1 MTSSEALPHNLPDDS
16 FDPEFGPVAE
26 DSTEPAAPADSA
38 VDGLASDGPTPDG
51 AASASAGVAP
61 AAEPAPAEPTPREAA
76 PPEPAF
82 QPVYWTPQ
90 PPAATPVGA
99 PTDEAP
105 PAAPA

>member
-38 VDGLASDGPTPDG
+38 VDGPISDGPTPDG
-51 AASASAGVAP
+51 APSTSAGVAP
-61 AAEPAPAEPTPREAA
+61 AAEPAPAETA

-82 QPVYWTPQ
+82 QPVYLTPQ
-90 PPAATPVGA
+90 PPAAT
-99 PTDEAP
+99 
-105 PAAPA
+105 